1 MSTNPSSAET
11 TRSLH
16 PETRGNALEWLSAIL
31 SLLVAIVL
39 SLRIYSR
46 VLFHR
51 KFGVD
56 DWMIFSAAV
65 FFTGTIVITFLG
77 CLSYGWGYHLRDVPL
92 VNQEHAFLGSWIGEM
107 LTTWCQTLTKLSL
120 CIFYLR
126 LLGCTNNTAN
136 KITVYLL
143 MAVVMAW
150 GIGFTG
156 TIIFR
161 CIPVQGSWEF
171 DTPKRRCEYA
181 KPVAIIHVA
190 GDIAIDFAIYILP
203 AKKMWT
209 LRVPRRQKVLIA
221 GLFALGG
228 LVCTASVIRLPAIIK
243 IMTEPDVTWHVY
255 YGYVWANLE
264 SSLAIII
271 ACMPSLTPL
280 LIRFIPALTPPKPPY
295 NHTSK
300 FRNTESKSHAFA
312 AQNTYAAR
320 SYPLADISTT
330 VTGHHGGGDRGGP
343 EWWEGMTR
351 NDKSEEYILQDGG
364 GTITMT
370 TVIEQTICDEDGKTL

>member
-11 TRSLH
+11 TRSLY

-31 SLLVAIVL
+31 SFLVTIVL

-136 KITVYLL
+136 KTTVYVL

-181 KPVAIIHVA
+181 KSVAIIHVA
-190 GDIAIDFAIYILP
+190 GDIAINFAIYILP

-209 LRVPRRQKVLIA
+209 LRVPRRQKV
-221 GLFALGG
+221 
-228 LVCTASVIRLPAIIK
+228 CTASVIRLPAIIK
-243 IMTEPDVTWHVY
+243 IMTEPDITWHVY

-264 SSLAIII
+264 SSLAIIV

-280 LIRFIPALTPPKPPY
+280 LI
-295 NHTSK
+295 
-300 FRNTESKSHAFA
+300 RNTESKSHAFA
-312 AQNTYAAR
+312 AQNTHAAR

-343 EWWEGMTR
+343 EWWEGMTK
-351 NDKSEEYILQDGG
+351 NDKSEEYILRDGG
-364 GTITMT
+364 GAITMT
-370 TVIEQTICDEDGKTL
+370 TVIEQTICDEDGKIL